1 MSKKRTYDESYLNY
15 GFTFLIKDGLQVPQ
29 CFVCFKTLYNGCMKP
44 FQLKQHLATQHP
56 EWKDKNHK
64 FLLKATSF
72 KRAKL
77 DSIGSF
83 QQHSTAVVKASCAVS
98 LQIVMAKKPHTIGES
113 LIKPCILECTNL
125 VLELMLQNS

>member
-29 CFVCFKTLYNGCMKP
+29 CVVCFKTFSNGCIKP

-56 EWKDKNHK
+56 QWKDKNQE
-64 FLLKATSF
+64 FFELKMTSL

-77 DSIGSF
+77 ESIGSF
-83 QQHSTAVVKASCAVS
+83 QQYSTAVVKASYAIS
-98 LQIVMAKKPHTIGES
+98 LRIAKAKKPLTILGES
-113 LIKPCILECTNL
+113 LIKPYILE
-125 VLELMLQNS
+125 